1 MRGRS
6 AMSSDV
12 HTRQARREANG
23 HRATIAKPRLAVSDL
38 ASGALGAAE
47 AHKAR
52 ATARAHARRLPRG
65 DAEAHRQRGLARLKT
80 ATGGGPTKILRLDMT
95 NVLSGNDYSAQLSIG
110 AKGAVTN
117 VILDTGSS
125 TLAVEPAVY
134 SGSGDKDLKPTTL
147 MQLVTYGTGGWAGP
161 VVNTT
166 LTLGAGAGQVVLPN
180 CPIAIT
186 SVQEKGNFQGVTG
199 IMGLAYNG
207 LNNAFDFKTYL
218 AGQGKTSTYP
228 WPFGKAWNNFLS
240 GFRTLL
246 QQARATEVEV
256 KPYCDQVEEG
266 GVVANKFAFYTL
278 RSWVSLRRGTT
289 VAAVTA
295 DPLNKGY
302 FILGGGEEQKDLYTD
317 PFVTVK
323 VLHDLYYNTN
333 LKSVRVDGCAA
344 HPAAPLQPQYQATAI
359 SNSIVDSG
367 TSDLTLAQ
375 DVFQAIQQGLQQ
387 RNPAFTEAIEMA
399 ANTRGGV
406 SAASL
411 NLAQWPNIYFTLEG
425 ENGQDVELAC
435 TPQTYWQTDFPA
447 AGQAVFQI
455 SGPFEQANQS
465 ILGLPLMNNYY
476 TVFDRTQDVNG
487 VIRFAKIKPPA

>member
-1 MRGRS
+1 
-6 AMSSDV
+6 
-12 HTRQARREANG
+12 
-23 HRATIAKPRLAVSDL
+23 
-38 ASGALGAAE
+38 
-47 AHKAR
+47 
-52 ATARAHARRLPRG
+52 
-65 DAEAHRQRGLARLKT
+65 
-80 ATGGGPTKILRLDMT
+80 
-95 NVLSGNDYSAQLSIG
+95 VLSGNDYSAQIAIG
-110 AKGAVTN
+110 AKGAVAN

-134 SGSGDKDLKPTTL
+134 SGAGDTDLNPTTL

-166 LTLGAGAGQVVLPN
+166 LTFGVGANQIVLPN

-218 AGQGKTSTYP
+218 VKRGKTSTYP
-228 WPFGKAWNNFLS
+228 WPFGKAWQTFLS

-246 QQARATEVEV
+246 QQAGATGVDV
-256 KPYCDQVEEG
+256 KPYFDQVEEA

-278 RSWVSLRRGTT
+278 RSWVSMRRGST

-302 FILGGGEEQKDLYTD
+302 FILGGGEEQADLFT
-317 PFVTVK
+317 PGTFVTVK

-333 LKSVRVDGCAA
+333 LKSVRVDGGAP
-344 HPAAPLQPQYQATAI
+344 HTAAPLQPQYQSTAI

-367 TSDLTLAQ
+367 TSDLSLAG
-375 DVFQAIQQGLQQ
+375 DVYQAILQGLEQ
-387 RNPAFTEAIEMA
+387 RNPAFAQAIQTA
-399 ANTRGGV
+399 ASTRSGV

-411 NLAQWPNIYFTLEG
+411 NLAQWPNIFFTLEG
-425 ENGQDVELAC
+425 DSGQDVELSC

-455 SGPFEQANQS
+455 SGPLDQANQS

-487 VIRFAKIKPPA
+487 VIRFAKISGDAITG